1 MLHHETG
8 EVVYENPL
16 SSPDDI
22 RGFRMEG
29 DGVATFPLGRM
40 RMEGTRDPSEG
51 QAANIVHWCDRDFPD
66 DVEISWDFIPVH
78 EPGLCILF
86 FAAAGRNGEDLFD
99 AALEPRS
106 GPYDQYHHGDIDALH
121 VSYFRRKA
129 APERGFTTCNLRK
142 SYGFHLVAQGGDP
155 IPSIPDAR
163 PPYRICVVKA
173 GPHVQFS
180 IGNVDHDPVVLFHWQ
195 DDGESYG
202 PLLAGGKIGF
212 RQMTP
217 MIGEYANLTV
227 RRVRVQE

>member
-1 MLHHETG
+1 MLRYETG
-8 EVVYENPL
+8 ELVYENPL

-22 RGFRMEG
+22 AGFRMEG
-29 DGVATFPLGRM
+29 DGVTTFPMGRM

-66 DVEISWDFIPVH
+66 DVEISWDFIPIH

-86 FAAAGRNGEDLFD
+86 FAATGRNGEDLFD
-99 AALEPRS
+99 PALEPRT
-106 GPYDQYHHGDIDALH
+106 GPYDQYHHGDINALH

-163 PPYRICVVKA
+163 PPYRIRVVKT

-180 IGNVDHDPVVLFHWQ
+180 VGNVDHDPLVLFHWV
-195 DDGESYG
+195 DDGQSYG
-202 PLLAGGKIGF
+202 PVLAGGRIGF

-227 RRVRVQE
+227 RRVRREE